1 METIEGRVM
10 TQDVESSPEIRARRR
25 IQERS
30 GLLWHL
36 ATFIIVNGFLW
47 AVDATQGGIEWAY
60 WVTLSWG
67 IGLLFHIAAYMIDVA
82 GSSRRYQRYLDE
94 ERRLDGT

>member
-1 METIEGRVM
+1 METTEGNVM
-10 TQDVESSPEIRARRR
+10 THDTKPTPEIRAQRRV
-25 IQERS
+25 QERS

-36 ATFIIVNGFLW
+36 ATFIIINGFLW
-47 AVDATQGGIEWAY
+47 AVDAMQGGIDWAY

-94 ERRLDGT
+94 ERQSDAA